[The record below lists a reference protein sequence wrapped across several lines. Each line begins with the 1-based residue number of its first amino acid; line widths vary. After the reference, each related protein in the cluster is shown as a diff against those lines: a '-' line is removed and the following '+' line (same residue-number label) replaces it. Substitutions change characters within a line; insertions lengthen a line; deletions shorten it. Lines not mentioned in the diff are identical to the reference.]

1 MGFQA
6 QDRRRKYLFEPNRVE
21 GRLLDSLLKKFAN
34 KINLPLVIKVREVIL
49 STYRD
54 YGTLPD
60 INLSIHELLL
70 GIGDKNVI
78 H

>member
-1 MGFQA
+1 MDNWQ
-6 QDRRRKYLFEPNRVE
+6 RSIRCEKRKLWPFKPKSDE
-21 GRLLDSLLKKFAN
+21 DSLLKKFAN

-70 GIGDKNVI
+70 GIGR
-78 H
+78 

>member
-1 MGFQA
+1 MWAFKPKIEEG
-6 QDRRRKYLFEPNRVE
+6 KYLFEPNRVE
-21 GRLLDSLLKKFAN
+21 GRLLDSLLKKFAK

-60 INLSIHELLL
+60 INLSIHKLLL
-70 GIGDKNVI
+70 GIGR
-78 H
+78 